1 MIMLT
6 PREQEI
12 TQLVARG
19 MASKNI
25 AHELSI
31 CEGTVKVHLKNA
43 YRKTGQLNRTLL
55 AVWWRSKSDNLHKSE

>member
-12 TQLVARG
+12 TELVARG

-31 CEGTVKVHLKNA
+31 CEGTVKVHLKHA

-55 AVWWRSKSDNLHKSE
+55 AVWWRSKSDIPSKSE

>member
-12 TQLVARG
+12 TELVARG

-43 YRKTGQLNRTLL
+43 YRKTGEPNRVRL
-55 AVWWRSKSDNLHKSE
+55 AVWWRSKSDNPSKSE

>member
-6 PREQEI
+6 PRETQI
-12 TQLVARG
+12 TERVAMG

-31 CEGTVKVHLKNA
+31 CEGTVKVHLKHA
-43 YRKTGQLNRTLL
+43 YKKTGQENRVKL
-55 AVWWRSKSDNLHKSE
+55 AVWWRARSDKSSQSE